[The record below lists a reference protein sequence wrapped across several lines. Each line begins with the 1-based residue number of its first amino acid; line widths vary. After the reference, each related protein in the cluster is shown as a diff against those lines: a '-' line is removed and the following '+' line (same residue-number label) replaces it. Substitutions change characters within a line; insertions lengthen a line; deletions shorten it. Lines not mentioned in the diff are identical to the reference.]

1 MSERHEPLLFWLE
14 DYQARPYRFSA
25 GPGSV
30 FCLLFSTPDRA
41 VEVLDSFV
49 KPQLGNPHPIL
60 GARLPTTLDNWQV
73 GKPSDVD
80 ELRAFCE
87 RAYWERGFT
96 GFLVDPTDEDL
107 DIPRLAHS
115 LDLDQVKEL
124 IERKAG

>member
-1 MSERHEPLLFWLE
+1 MPERHEPLLFWLE
-14 DYQARPYRFSA
+14 DYQERPYRFPA
-25 GPGSV
+25 GPGTV
-30 FCLLFSTPDRA
+30 LFLFFSTRDRA
-41 VEVLDSFV
+41 LEVLDSFV

-96 GFLVDPTDEDL
+96 GFLVDPTDEEL
-107 DIPRLAHS
+107 GTPKLAHT

-124 IERKAG
+124 IAHKAG